1 MARRDR
7 NAFLNEECKGIEE
20 NNKMRKTK
28 DLFKRTGDIKGIYH
42 ARMSMIKDRNSEDL
56 TEAEDI
62 KKRRQEYK
70 QIFKEVSM
78 TQITM
83 MVRSFTKNGASWSV
97 KSSGP

>member
-1 MARRDR
+1 
-7 NAFLNEECKGIEE
+7 
-20 NNKMRKTK
+20 MRKTK

-56 TEAEDI
+56 IEAEDI

-70 QIFKEVSM
+70 QIFKKVLM

-83 MVRSFTKNGASWSV
+83 MV
-97 KSSGP
+97 

>member
-1 MARRDR
+1 
-7 NAFLNEECKGIEE
+7 
-20 NNKMRKTK
+20 MRKTK

-70 QIFKEVSM
+70 QIFKKVSM
-78 TQITM
+78 TQITT
-83 MVRSFTKNGASWSV
+83 MVRSLTKNGASWSV